1 MTQEQVKRLLDRPE
15 VVHELG
21 DDLITGARAEL

>member
-1 MTQEQVKRLLDRPE
+1 VAHGEGNYYAAPE

-21 DDLITGARAEL
+21 DDLITGVRREL